1 MRSTS
6 AADGGV
12 VAADAALALPG
23 ELERGGRCL
32 RCERGGTCRS
42 CGQRRRRAWR
52 LVVVEGLSYR
62 EAGERMG
69 LTPERVRL
77 LVGQER
83 DHRDLDTVQAELR
96 RDRECARVR
105 GARAP
110 ARSGAD
116 PRETRRVHR
125 DAADRPRA
133 ATRVRAAQERQ
144 LSAADR
150 GCRGQPADDR
160 PRPRPARARRL
171 LNHPRARLPHRP
183 ARRRALPGTR
193 RPWPRRPAGLG
204 GCLTDSEERAARKS
218 SRCEGAWGRV
228 PGTWASGGPIAA
240 FGR

>member
-83 DHRDLDTVQAELR
+83 DHRDLKRFRLNFV
-96 RDRECARVR
+96 
-105 GARAP
+105 
-110 ARSGAD
+110 
-116 PRETRRVHR
+116 
-125 DAADRPRA
+125 
-133 ATRVRAAQERQ
+133 ATESVRAFVERELQRDPELTHAKLAEFLGMRQIELERQ
-144 LSAADR
+144 LGYEPRTNGSFQRRIGVAAASRLMIVLGRAPHELD
-150 GCRGQPADDR
+150 GC
-160 PRPRPARARRL
+160 
-171 LNHPRARLPHRP
+171 
-183 ARRRALPGTR
+183 
-193 RPWPRRPAGLG
+193 
-204 GCLTDSEERAARKS
+204 
-218 SRCEGAWGRV
+218 
-228 PGTWASGGPIAA
+228 
-240 FGR
+240 

>member
-83 DHRDLDTVQAELR
+83 DHRDLERFRLNFV
-96 RDRECARVR
+96 
-105 GARAP
+105 
-110 ARSGAD
+110 
-116 PRETRRVHR
+116 
-125 DAADRPRA
+125 
-133 ATRVRAAQERQ
+133 ATESVRAFVERELQRDPELTHAKLAEFIGMRQIDLERQ
-144 LSAADR
+144 LGYEPRKNGSFQRRIGVAAASRLMIVLGRAPHELD
-150 GCRGQPADDR
+150 GC
-160 PRPRPARARRL
+160 
-171 LNHPRARLPHRP
+171 
-183 ARRRALPGTR
+183 
-193 RPWPRRPAGLG
+193 
-204 GCLTDSEERAARKS
+204 
-218 SRCEGAWGRV
+218 
-228 PGTWASGGPIAA
+228 
-240 FGR
+240 

>member
-23 ELERGGRCL
+23 EHERGGRCL

-83 DHRDLDTVQAELR
+83 DHRDL
-96 RDRECARVR
+96 
-105 GARAP
+105 
-110 ARSGAD
+110 
-116 PRETRRVHR
+116 TRFRLNFV
-125 DAADRPRA
+125 
-133 ATRVRAAQERQ
+133 ATESVRAFVERELQRDPELTHAKLAEFLGMRQIELERQ
-144 LSAADR
+144 LGYEPRTNGSFQRRIGVAAASRLMIVLGRAPHELD
-150 GCRGQPADDR
+150 GC
-160 PRPRPARARRL
+160 
-171 LNHPRARLPHRP
+171 
-183 ARRRALPGTR
+183 
-193 RPWPRRPAGLG
+193 
-204 GCLTDSEERAARKS
+204 
-218 SRCEGAWGRV
+218 
-228 PGTWASGGPIAA
+228 
-240 FGR
+240 

>member
-52 LVVVEGLSYR
+52 LAVVEGLSYR

-83 DHRDLDTVQAELR
+83 DHRDLKRFRLNFV
-96 RDRECARVR
+96 
-105 GARAP
+105 
-110 ARSGAD
+110 
-116 PRETRRVHR
+116 
-125 DAADRPRA
+125 
-133 ATRVRAAQERQ
+133 ATESVRAFVERELQRDQELTHAKLAEFIGMRQIDLERQ
-144 LSAADR
+144 LGR
-150 GCRGQPADDR
+150 GGQPADDR

-193 RPWPRRPAGLG
+193 RPWPRRPAG
-204 GCLTDSEERAARKS
+204 SA
-218 SRCEGAWGRV
+218 GA
-228 PGTWASGGPIAA
+228 
-240 FGR
+240 